1 MMNFDPS
8 QLMQQRMQQM
18 IQQRYG
24 SPENML
30 NDMKRFAKSK
40 NIGVLDNAM
49 NLFEKGDINGLSRI
63 GQNVCNENKQNPMSM
78 IQNLLGMKQPPQN

>member
-1 MMNFDPS
+1 MMNFNPP

-30 NDMKRFAKSK
+30 NDMRNFAKSK
-40 NIGVLDNAM
+40 NIGALNNALD
-49 NLFEKGDINGLSRI
+49 LFEKGNVGELNQLH
-63 GQNVCNENKQNPMSM
+63 QNICNENKQNPMSM
-78 IQNLLGMKQPPQN
+78 IQNLLGMK